1 MNTCKSI
8 FCPLLLSA
16 VLSTPVI
23 ATTILPDTKGSNA
36 DNKNW
41 ILKETGPQFA
51 PVTVTPTNN
60 GQAIQNADGSTVQYM
75 KKITVGNDEDGDGNV
90 EYSTSFTIP
99 GLINGKPTTDALQ
112 KTEDP
117 VDPAD
122 PGTLYLSVFDDV
134 GIMTENSLGTW
145 LFDNGYVNDITL
157 NMPDFFPVAGQG
169 FSDVYYGVNLAEL
182 FELGNNFVTSHM
194 FGDILTIDATGGLAE
209 LSMYTFSSTPLS
221 YIPGVG
227 WGGGTDL
234 TAGTQL
240 SFVAFHQASAV
251 AEPSSVM
258 LVFLASLAFCYT
270 RGNRKFGKTKFCF

>member
-1 MNTCKSI
+1 MNTYKSI

-16 VLSTPVI
+16 MLSSQVV

-41 ILKETGPQFA
+41 TLIETGPRFA

-60 GQAIQNADGSTVQYM
+60 GQTIQNADGSTVQYM
-75 KKITVGNDEDGDGNV
+75 KKIKNGTDTNGDGII
-90 EYSTSFTIP
+90 EFLTSFTIP
-99 GLINGKPTTDALQ
+99 GIINGKPTTDAQQ

-122 PGTLYLSVFDDV
+122 PGTLYLSVFDNN
-134 GIMTENSLGTW
+134 GMMTENSLGTW
-145 LFDNGYVNDITL
+145 LFDNGYINDITL
-157 NMPDFFPVAGQG
+157 NMPDFFPEAGQG

-182 FELGNNFVTSHM
+182 FDIGNNFVTSHM
-194 FGDILTIDATGGLAE
+194 FGDILTIDANGGLAE
-209 LSMYTFSSTPLS
+209 LSMFTFSSTPLS
-221 YIPGVG
+221 YISGVG

-234 TAGTQL
+234 AVGTQL

-251 AEPSSVM
+251 AEPSSLM
-258 LVFLASLAFCYT
+258 LVFLASLAFCSI
-270 RGNRKFGKTKFCF
+270 RSKRKFGQT